1 MERRRAVSRH
11 GVGEHLCPLR
21 GFSDVTWRG
30 VGVVGGWQVT
40 ASLCFYAIFAAT
52 AFVRESFGVS
62 RTLVGVSLTA
72 TLAGYTAFLFLT
84 GAAVDGYGERPV
96 MVVGLAALAAG
107 MVGVAFASSFP
118 LLLLALAVV
127 GGAYATAMPA
137 TNRAVLVVAPDGRRN
152 LAMNVKQ
159 VGVTAGSGLGALL
172 VTTAAGTR
180 YGWRVGFGV
189 AAVLAVCVAVVF
201 ALTYRGREGSG
212 VLAPP
217 DVRGLA
223 GLDGYRP
230 LVAAGFFF
238 GAAVFSTTGYVVLHL
253 TESVGAA
260 AAFGGLV
267 LASVQVTGSVGR
279 LVGGSAADWLPGD
292 DARSSARVLIAQAL
306 CAVVA
311 FGGVVVASSPPTAG
325 VAFAVLGLFILG
337 FPGVYYACLT
347 ALVPDDQVGAATA
360 GGQTALNL
368 GGLAT
373 PPVFGYLAD
382 TLSYDAG
389 WTLLAGCTFAAG
401 VLLVG
406 LARDEH
412 A

>member
-1 MERRRAVSRH
+1 M
-11 GVGEHLCPLR
+11 
-21 GFSDVTWRG
+21 TWRG
-30 VGVVGGWQVT
+30 VGVVSGWQVT

-62 RTLVGVSLTA
+62 RTLVGISLTA
-72 TLAGYTAFLFLT
+72 TMAGYTACLFLT

-96 MVVGLAALAAG
+96 MIAGLVALAAG
-107 MVGVAFASSFP
+107 MVGVALAPSYP
-118 LLLLALAVV
+118 LLLVALLVV
-127 GGAYATAMPA
+127 GGAYATAMPS
-137 TNRAVLVVAPDGRRN
+137 TNRAVIEVAPAGRRN

-172 VTTAAGTR
+172 VTTAAGTH

-189 AAVLAVCVAVVF
+189 AAVCAVCVVVVF
-201 ALTYRGREGSG
+201 AFAYRGRGGSG
-212 VLAPP
+212 VLSPP
-217 DVRGLA
+217 DLRGLA
-223 GLDGYRP
+223 GFDGYRP

-238 GAAVFSTTGYVVLHL
+238 GAAVFTTTGYVVLHL

-267 LASVQVTGSVGR
+267 LAAVQVTGSLGR
-279 LVGGSAADWLPGD
+279 LVAGSVADWLPGNSVQ
-292 DARSSARVLIAQAL
+292 SSARVLVAQAAL
-306 CAVVA
+306 AVVA
-311 FGGVVVASSPPTAG
+311 FGGVVAAGTPLTAG

-337 FPGVYYACLT
+337 FPGVYHASLT
-347 ALVPDDQVGAATA
+347 ALVPDEQVGAATA

-368 GGLAT
+368 GGLTA
-373 PPVFGYLAD
+373 PPVFGFLAD

-389 WTLLAGCTFAAG
+389 WALLAGCTVMAG
-401 VLLVG
+401 TLLVG
-406 LARDEH
+406 LARDED

>member
-1 MERRRAVSRH
+1 
-11 GVGEHLCPLR
+11 
-21 GFSDVTWRG
+21 VTWRG
-30 VGVVGGWQVT
+30 VGVVSGWQVT

-72 TLAGYTAFLFLT
+72 TMAGYTACLFLT

-96 MVVGLAALAAG
+96 MVIGLAALAAA
-107 MVGVAFASSFP
+107 MVGVALAPSFS
-118 LLLLALAVV
+118 LLLVALVVV
-127 GGAYATAMPA
+127 GCAYATAMPA
-137 TNRAVLVVAPDGRRN
+137 TNRAVIVVAPAERRN

-172 VTTAAGTR
+172 VTSAAGTR

-189 AAVLAVCVAVVF
+189 AAVLAVVVAAVF
-201 ALTYRGREGSG
+201 ATTYRGRGGSG
-212 VLAPP
+212 DLSPP
-217 DVRGLA
+217 DLRGLA
-223 GLDGYRP
+223 GLAGYRP
-230 LVAAGFFF
+230 LVAAGFFL
-238 GAAVFSTTGYVVLHL
+238 GAAVFTTTGYVVLHL

-260 AAFGGLV
+260 AAVGGLV
-267 LASVQVTGSVGR
+267 LAGVQVTGSLGR
-279 LVGGSAADWLPGD
+279 LVGGSVADALPGSN
-292 DARSSARVLIAQAL
+292 ARASARVLVVQAL
-306 CAVVA
+306 LAGVA
-311 FGGVVVASSPPTAG
+311 FGGVVAAGTPATAG

-368 GGLAT
+368 GGLTA
-373 PPVFGYLAD
+373 PPVFGFLAD

-389 WTLLAGCTFAAG
+389 WTLLAGCTLVAG
-401 VLLVG
+401 ALLVG

>member
-1 MERRRAVSRH
+1 
-11 GVGEHLCPLR
+11 LCPLR
-21 GFSDVTWRG
+21 SLSDVTWRG
-30 VGVVGGWQVT
+30 VGVVSGWQVT

-72 TLAGYTAFLFLT
+72 TMAGYTSFLFLT

-96 MVVGLAALAAG
+96 MVAGLTGLAAA
-107 MVGVAFASSFP
+107 MVGVALAPSYP
-118 LLLLALAVV
+118 LLLLALVLV
-127 GGAYATAMPA
+127 GCAYATAMPS
-137 TNRAVLVVAPDGRRN
+137 TNRAVLVVAPDSRRN

-159 VGVTAGSGLGALL
+159 VGVTVGSGLGALL

-180 YGWRVGFGV
+180 YGWRIGFGV
-189 AAVLAVCVAVVF
+189 AAVLATGVAVVF
-201 ALTYRGREGSG
+201 TLTYRGRAGSG
-212 VLAPP
+212 ELAPP
-217 DVRGLA
+217 NLRGLA
-223 GLDGYRP
+223 GHRGYRP

-238 GAAVFSTTGYVVLHL
+238 GAAVFTTTGYVVLHL

-267 LASVQVTGSVGR
+267 LASVQVTGSAGR
-279 LVGGSAADWLPGD
+279 LVGGSVADWLPGD
-292 DARSSARVLIAQAL
+292 DACSSAQVLVVQAL

-311 FGGVVVASSPPTAG
+311 FGGVVAAATPPTAG
-325 VAFAVLGLFILG
+325 VAFGVLGLFVLG

-368 GGLAT
+368 GGLSA

-389 WTLLAGCTFAAG
+389 WTLLACCTFVAG
-401 VLLVG
+401 ALLVG